1 MKARLVAVRPEPGHI
16 VTFTFRPEEPL
27 EWEPGQF
34 LQYVVPHADM
44 DDRHDDRFFTIAAAP
59 FEEHVQITTRLSP
72 RPSSFKKALKML
84 QIGACVQVGE
94 PEGEFVITDP
104 DRDHV
109 FVAAGVGIA
118 PFRSILADADHHG
131 QKLNARLLYGSRD
144 SDVVSRAELDG
155 FAARNQNLR
164 IDYIIGPQRIDDER
178 LQRAIESAHDPLVY
192 LSGPEPMV
200 EDFAVMV
207 KRLGVGADHI
217 QTDYFT
223 GYDKI

>member
-1 MKARLVAVRPEPGHI
+1 
-16 VTFTFRPEEPL
+16 
-27 EWEPGQF
+27 
-34 LQYVVPHADM
+34 
-44 DDRHDDRFFTIAAAP
+44 
-59 FEEHVQITTRLSP
+59 
-72 RPSSFKKALKML
+72 ML

-200 EDFAVMV
+200 EDFAVML